1 MPFNIGPQNVVDQ
14 IKIKAQLSDLAA
26 AFKTRL
32 LWFLAKFF
40 SVFFFFSVVARMWHM
55 WHMVVTIYTNMQH
68 STKLLNRINI

>member
-40 SVFFFFSVVARMWHM
+40 SVFFF
-55 WHMVVTIYTNMQH
+55 
-68 STKLLNRINI
+68 LLLLLLECGTCGTWLLPFIRTCNTVRNC